1 MMSKM
6 KSKPMKGGGEEKV
19 AREKTVDKHF
29 RISVAEAELLKKQAV
44 AKNGGNESEYF
55 RMLLSHTPSD
65 YPDIRDKLDKL
76 LGEVHKIGVNINQ
89 IAYACNVNP
98 LFYDQDRDKLM
109 LYMQE
114 CRKLLLEVVKYCNS
128 KNDVYGPGEGQ

>member
-1 MMSKM
+1 M
-6 KSKPMKGGGEEKV
+6 

-29 RISVAEAELLKKQAV
+29 RISEREAEMLKKQAAV
-44 AKNGGNESEYF
+44 QNGGNESEYF

-65 YPDIRDKLDKL
+65 YPDIRDKLDWL
-76 LGEVHKIGVNINQ
+76 LREIHKIGVNINQ

-98 LFYDQDRDKLM
+98 LFYEQDKDKLM

-114 CRKLLLEVVKYCNS
+114 CRRLLLEVVTYCNS
-128 KNDVYGPGEGQ
+128 KNDANMPGEGK